1 MRNRFLAVLIIILI
15 GSAGI
20 ASYLWYRSNLV
31 REKQTVESVKKET
44 VVKNVVGDIAG
55 SWKTFTSKDK
65 SVTFQYPGD
74 LPASPAG
81 STKYIRPQ
89 KWPPIIIVAAGN
101 FSCNEGGLGING
113 RPGMTIRKTIDGIEY
128 CIENVTEGAAGTFYT
143 DYTYTFLKD
152 NKLVKLEFTLA
163 YPQCDN
169 YDDPKKTECEKERG
183 TFDLDGMVNQIARS
197 VKLINAIRKSE

>member
-1 MRNRFLAVLIIILI
+1 MRSKFLAVLIIILI
-15 GSAGI
+15 AVVSI
-20 ASYLWYRSNLV
+20 ASYLWYQSNLV
-31 REKQTVESVKKET
+31 RNKQTAELVKKET
-44 VVKNVVGDIAG
+44 VVKNDVVDIAG
-55 SWKTFTSKDK
+55 SWKTFTSEDK
-65 SVTFQYPGD
+65 SVTFQYPEE
-74 LPASPAG
+74 LPASPSG

-89 KWPPIIIVAAGN
+89 KWPPIIIVAAGS

-128 CIENVTEGAAGTFYT
+128 CIENVSEGAAGTFYT

-152 NKLVKLEFTLA
+152 NNLVKLEFTLA

-169 YDDPKKTECEKERG
+169 YTDPKKTECEKERG

-197 VKLINAIRKSE
+197 VKFISAIRKSE